1 MYSHS
6 KAFLCMNKSLNRTI
20 LILSLLNVD
29 LPDKVDVRHFTA
41 CRSVFMTRKCAARL
55 GKDRKKRSFHRK
67 TEPSIS
73 SGLFGSQ
80 SKNNGRKK
88 LK

>member
-1 MYSHS
+1 
-6 KAFLCMNKSLNRTI
+6 MNKSLSCII
-20 LILSLLNVD
+20 LNLSLLNVD
-29 LPDKVDVRHFTA
+29 LPGKVDMRHFTA
-41 CRSVFMTRKCAARL
+41 CRSVFMTRKSIARL

-67 TEPSIS
+67 TEQSIS

-80 SKNNGRKK
+80 SKNSGRKK